1 MHVDKAF
8 IDSNILIYAYTTD
21 EPDKQKIALKFLDDC
36 QPVIS
41 TQVIREFSNVLLK
54 KGNVR
59 SEWIKQEIGEI
70 IEIAILLNEDLS
82 LILDSFTIHERYKYS
97 FYDSLIIT
105 TALNSQCQVLL
116 SEDMQDGQIIEGR
129 LRIVNP
135 FH

>member
-1 MHVDKAF
+1 MHADKTF
-8 IDSNILIYAYTTD
+8 IDSNILIYAYTDD
-21 EPDKQKIALKFLDDC
+21 EPEKQRIALRFLDDC

-59 SEWIKQEIGEI
+59 SEMIKEAIGEI
-70 IEIAILLNEDLS
+70 IEIAILVNEELT
-82 LILDSFTIHERYKYS
+82 LILDSFAMHERYKYS
-97 FYDSLIIT
+97 FYDSLIIA
-105 TALNSQCQVLL
+105 TAVNSQCQILL